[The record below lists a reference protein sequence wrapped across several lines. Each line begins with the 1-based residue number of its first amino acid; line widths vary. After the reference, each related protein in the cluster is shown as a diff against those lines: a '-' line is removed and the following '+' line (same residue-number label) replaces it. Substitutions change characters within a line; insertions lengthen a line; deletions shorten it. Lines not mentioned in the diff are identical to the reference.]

1 MTSKDSTKAKDE
13 WLLFALK
20 VLMEH
25 GPEQIKIGPLCEMKG
40 VTKGSFYHHFK
51 NRAVFVDELM
61 QYWYNTM
68 TLGFIEQANTQA
80 SPMERLEKLD
90 EVIAQHH
97 IGAETHIRAWALKEP
112 AIKAYLLKIDSKRQ
126 HYLASCY
133 SELGVPEAMAN
144 DLALMAYANFLG
156 MQQICP
162 PPDMATILRIS
173 SLGTKTFLQ
182 QFNQPNQSG

>member
-1 MTSKDSTKAKDE
+1 MTTKDSTKAKDD

-20 VLMEH
+20 ILMEH
-25 GPEQIKIGPLCEMKG
+25 GPEQIKIGPLCERKG

-90 EVIAQHH
+90 EVIAQQH
-97 IGAETHIRAWALKEP
+97 IGAETHIRAWALNEP
-112 AIKAYLLKIDSKRQ
+112 AITAYLLKIDNKRQ

-133 SELGVPEAMAN
+133 SGLGVPDALAK
-144 DLALMAYANFLG
+144 DLALMVYANFLG
-156 MQQICP
+156 MQHIYP
-162 PPDMATILRIS
+162 PPDMTTILRIS
-173 SLGTKTFLQ
+173 ALGIQPFLKPFQ
-182 QFNQPNQSG
+182 K